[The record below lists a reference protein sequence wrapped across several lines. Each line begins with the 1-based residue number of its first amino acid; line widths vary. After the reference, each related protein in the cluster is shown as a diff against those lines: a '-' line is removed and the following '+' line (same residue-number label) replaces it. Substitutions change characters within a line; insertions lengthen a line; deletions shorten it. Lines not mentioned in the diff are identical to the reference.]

1 VYILLEKLINKKVYT
16 IIISLVLIYIIVIVF
31 LNFYQRKIIYHPF
44 VSSYSKTEKE
54 FKYKEVIIETN
65 DNLKLKSWFH
75 EKDIKNKKTLV
86 FFHGNAG
93 DLSNRIYKLNVLKGL
108 DINFLILAY
117 RGFSGNLGKPSEKG
131 LYEDAKSTLKWL
143 NELGIKDNQI
153 IIYGESLGASVAVEV
168 SQNKNFSGIILEA
181 PFTSMT
187 RIGKKY
193 YPIFPVNL
201 ILKDKFNTIDK
212 LKNIKSPVMVLH
224 GKKDKIVPFEMGEEV
239 FDKLKKPKFSY
250 FTKEDDHMMEFNEEM
265 FKNLK
270 SFLDQLT

>member
-1 VYILLEKLINKKVYT
+1 MYT

-44 VSSYSKTEKE
+44 VNSYSKTEKE